1 MTIIEEYIE
10 NQKKYEKEYGKRTIF
25 LIEVGSFFE
34 YYGIINVPEGK
45 TETSM
50 TEEEKIQ
57 NRWGAIW
64 DVASDD
70 ILKMTISRRNNWK
83 YRQRGRKMWSRI
95 WFPRPRPWKK
105 LLSLFTRLLTKS
117 TCWP

>member
-10 NQKKYEKEYGKRTIF
+10 NQNKYEKEYGKRTIF
-25 LIEVGSFFE
+25 LMEVGSFFE

-45 TETSM
+45 TEYDM

-70 ILKMTISRRNNWK
+70 VLKMSISRRGNWK
-83 YRQRGRKMWSRI
+83 YRPFMAG
-95 WFPRPRPWKK
+95 FPNHSIEKHLDK
-105 LLSLFTRLLTKS
+105 LLSLLLYSSNYETKII
-117 TCWP
+117 